1 MSELEESF
9 EAQAGLMREFG
20 FSDVTALTIKDHYA
34 LWKSGQELPGD
45 TVFGLS
51 RHSFD
56 AFPGIFG
63 PMPKGIN
70 K

>member
-20 FSDVTALTIKDHYA
+20 FSDVTALTIKDHYTI
-34 LWKSGQELPGD
+34 WKQGRELRGD
-45 TVFGLS
+45 TVFGFS
-51 RHSFD
+51 RHSFN

-63 PMPKGIN
+63 PMPKGN
-70 K
+70 RT